1 MPLTQEPMGM
11 SPEEYLE
18 VWVEGASPQEWMELA
33 RLFLQEMG
41 EPLPA

>member
-1 MPLTQEPMGM
+1 MGM